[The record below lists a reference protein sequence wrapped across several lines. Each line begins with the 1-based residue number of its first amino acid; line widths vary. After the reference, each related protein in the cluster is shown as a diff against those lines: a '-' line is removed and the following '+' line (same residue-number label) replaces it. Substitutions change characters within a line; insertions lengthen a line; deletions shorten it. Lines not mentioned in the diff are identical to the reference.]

1 MPFMSTKKSKIQ
13 TRVLIAASLLVAS
26 ILSSILISV
35 LSNQKQSFWIANR
48 ELTPGQQIAATDIS
62 KVQVNISA
70 ISNNYVPADFN
81 PIGSIV
87 INRIQRTSLIAT
99 QSISSQNEAINSAEV
114 SLTIRAI
121 DLPAT
126 VLAGDRISIYLL
138 EDAEAGAFPS
148 EPELVLSDIYLGS
161 IERKNSNFG
170 SEAAITIAIGRE
182 EISDVLRSTTYG
194 RLVVVKLNGWKQYS
208 HNHYGDIW
216 QQFWEFCV

>member
-1 MPFMSTKKSKIQ
+1 MSTKKSKIQ

-62 KVQVNISA
+62 KVQVNISS
-70 ISNNYVPADFN
+70 ISDNYLPAGVN

-87 INRIQRTSLIAT
+87 INRIQRSSLIAT

-138 EDAEAGAFPS
+138 EDAKEGAFPS

-161 IERKNSNFG
+161 VERKNSNFG
-170 SEAAITIAIGRE
+170 SEAAITIAIGRK
-182 EISDVLRSTTYG
+182 EISDVLRATTYG
-194 RLVVVKLNGWKQYS
+194 RLVVVKLNG
-208 HNHYGDIW
+208 
-216 QQFWEFCV
+216 

>member
-1 MPFMSTKKSKIQ
+1 MPFMPTKKSKIQ
-13 TRVLIAASLLVAS
+13 TRALIAASLLVAS
-26 ILSSILISV
+26 ILSSVLISV

-48 ELTPGQQIAATDIS
+48 ELTPGQQIATSDIS

-70 ISNNYVPADFN
+70 ISNNYVPTDVN

-99 QSISSQNEAINSAEV
+99 QSISSQNETINSAEV

-126 VLAGDRISIYLL
+126 VLAGDLISIYLL
-138 EDAEAGAFPS
+138 EDAEVGAFPS

-182 EISDVLRSTTYG
+182 EISDVLRATTYG
-194 RLVVVKLNGWKQYS
+194 RLVVVKLNG
-208 HNHYGDIW
+208 
-216 QQFWEFCV
+216 

>member
-1 MPFMSTKKSKIQ
+1 MSTKKSKIQ
-13 TRVLIAASLLVAS
+13 TRVLIAGSLLVAS
-26 ILSSILISV
+26 ILSSVLISV

-48 ELTPGQQIAATDIS
+48 ELTPGQQIAASDIS

-70 ISNNYVPADFN
+70 ISNNYVPADVN

-138 EDAEAGAFPS
+138 EDAESGAFPS

-182 EISDVLRSTTYG
+182 EISDVLRATTYG
-194 RLVVVKLNGWKQYS
+194 RLVVVKLNG
-208 HNHYGDIW
+208 
-216 QQFWEFCV
+216 

>member
-13 TRVLIAASLLVAS
+13 ARVLIAAALLVAS
-26 ILSSILISV
+26 ILSSVLISIV
-35 LSNQKQSFWIANR
+35 SNQKQSFWIANR

-70 ISNNYVPADFN
+70 ISNNYVSAEVN
-81 PIGSIV
+81 PVGSIV
-87 INRIQRTSLIAT
+87 INRIQRTALIAT
-99 QSISSQNEAINSAEV
+99 QSISSENEAINSAEV

-121 DLPAT
+121 DLPVT

-138 EDAEAGAFPS
+138 EDAELGAFPS
-148 EPELVLSDIYLGS
+148 EPELVLSDIYLGL

-182 EISDVLRSTTYG
+182 EISDVLRATTYG
-194 RLVVVKLNGWKQYS
+194 RLVVVKLNG
-208 HNHYGDIW
+208 
-216 QQFWEFCV
+216 

>member
-13 TRVLIAASLLVAS
+13 ARVLIATSLLVAS
-26 ILSSILISV
+26 ILSSVLISA

-70 ISNNYVPADFN
+70 ISDNYVSASIN

-99 QSISSQNEAINSAEV
+99 QSISSKNEAINSAEI

-138 EDAEAGAFPS
+138 EDAEVGAFPS
-148 EPELVLSDIYLGS
+148 EPELVLSDIFLGS
-161 IERKNSNFG
+161 IERKSSNFG

-182 EISDVLRSTTYG
+182 EISNVLRATTYG
-194 RLVVVKLNGWKQYS
+194 RLVVVKLNG
-208 HNHYGDIW
+208 
-216 QQFWEFCV
+216 

>member
-1 MPFMSTKKSKIQ
+1 MSTKKSKIQ

-26 ILSSILISV
+26 ILSSVLISV
-35 LSNQKQSFWIANR
+35 LSNQKQSYWIANR
-48 ELTPGQQIAATDIS
+48 ELTPGQQIAASDIS

-70 ISNNYVPADFN
+70 ISINYVPADVN

-99 QSISSQNEAINSAEV
+99 QSISSQNETINSAEV

-121 DLPAT
+121 DLPGS

-182 EISDVLRSTTYG
+182 EISDVLRATTYG
-194 RLVVVKLNGWKQYS
+194 RLVVVKLNG
-208 HNHYGDIW
+208 
-216 QQFWEFCV
+216 

>member
-26 ILSSILISV
+26 ILSSVLISV

-48 ELTPGQQIAATDIS
+48 ELTPGQQIAASDIS

-70 ISNNYVPADFN
+70 ISNNYVPAGVN

-87 INRIQRTSLIAT
+87 INLIQRTSLIAT

-138 EDAEAGAFPS
+138 EDAESGAFPS

-182 EISDVLRSTTYG
+182 EISDVLRATTYG
-194 RLVVVKLNGWKQYS
+194 RLVVVKLNG
-208 HNHYGDIW
+208 
-216 QQFWEFCV
+216 

>member
-1 MPFMSTKKSKIQ
+1 MSTNKSKIQ
-13 TRVLIAASLLVAS
+13 GRVLIAAALLVAS
-26 ILSSILISV
+26 LLSSVLISV
-35 LSNQKQSFWIANR
+35 ISNQKQSFWIANR

-70 ISNNYVPADFN
+70 ISNNYVAADMN
-81 PIGSIV
+81 PVGSIV

-99 QSISSQNEAINSAEV
+99 QSISTQNETINSAEV

-121 DLPAT
+121 DIPT
-126 VLAGDRISIYLL
+126 NVLAGDRISIYLL

-148 EPELVLSDIYLGS
+148 EPEAVLSDIYLGS

-182 EISDVLRSTTYG
+182 EISDVLRATTYG
-194 RLVVVKLNGWKQYS
+194 RLVVVKLNG
-208 HNHYGDIW
+208 
-216 QQFWEFCV
+216 

>member
-1 MPFMSTKKSKIQ
+1 MSTKKSKIQ

-26 ILSSILISV
+26 ILSSVLISV

-48 ELTPGQQIAATDIS
+48 ELTPGQQISATDIS

-70 ISNNYVPADFN
+70 ISKNYVPADVN

-182 EISDVLRSTTYG
+182 EISDVLRATTYG
-194 RLVVVKLNGWKQYS
+194 RLVVVKLNG
-208 HNHYGDIW
+208 
-216 QQFWEFCV
+216 

>member
-1 MPFMSTKKSKIQ
+1 MSTKKSKIQ
-13 TRVLIAASLLVAS
+13 TRVLVAASLLVAS
-26 ILSSILISV
+26 ILSSVLISV

-48 ELTPGQQIAATDIS
+48 ELTPGQQIAASDIS

-70 ISNNYVPADFN
+70 ISDNYVPAGVN

-99 QSISSQNEAINSAEV
+99 QSISSQNENINSAEV

-138 EDAEAGAFPS
+138 EDAEVGAFPS

-182 EISDVLRSTTYG
+182 EISDVLRATTYG
-194 RLVVVKLNGWKQYS
+194 RLVVVKLNG
-208 HNHYGDIW
+208 
-216 QQFWEFCV
+216 

>member
-1 MPFMSTKKSKIQ
+1 MSTKKSKIQ
-13 TRVLIAASLLVAS
+13 TRVLIAASLIVAS
-26 ILSSILISV
+26 ILSSVLISA

-48 ELTPGQQIAATDIS
+48 ELTPGQQIAASDIS

-70 ISNNYVPADFN
+70 ISNNYVPTGVN

-138 EDAEAGAFPS
+138 EDAESGAFPS
-148 EPELVLSDIYLGS
+148 EPELILSDIYLGS
-161 IERKNSNFG
+161 VERKNSNFG
-170 SEAAITIAIGRE
+170 SEVAITIAIGRE
-182 EISDVLRSTTYG
+182 EISDVLRATTYG
-194 RLVVVKLNGWKQYS
+194 RLVVVKLNG
-208 HNHYGDIW
+208 
-216 QQFWEFCV
+216 

>member
-1 MPFMSTKKSKIQ
+1 MSTKKCKIQ

-26 ILSSILISV
+26 ILSSVLISV

-48 ELTPGQQIAATDIS
+48 ELTPGQQIAASDIS

-70 ISNNYVPADFN
+70 ISNNYVPAGIN

-121 DLPAT
+121 DLPAK

-138 EDAEAGAFPS
+138 EDAESGAFPS
-148 EPELVLSDIYLGS
+148 EPELILSDIYLGS

-170 SEAAITIAIGRE
+170 SEAAINISIGRD
-182 EISDVLRSTTYG
+182 EISDVLRATTYG
-194 RLVVVKLNGWKQYS
+194 RLVVVKLNG
-208 HNHYGDIW
+208 
-216 QQFWEFCV
+216 

>member
-70 ISNNYVPADFN
+70 ISNNYVPAEVN

-121 DLPAT
+121 DLPGT

-161 IERKNSNFG
+161 VERKNSNFG

-182 EISDVLRSTTYG
+182 EISDVLRATTYG
-194 RLVVVKLNGWKQYS
+194 RLVVVKLNGWK
-208 HNHYGDIW
+208 
-216 QQFWEFCV
+216 

>member
-1 MPFMSTKKSKIQ
+1 MSTKKSKIQ

-26 ILSSILISV
+26 ILSSVLISV

-48 ELTPGQQIAATDIS
+48 ELTPGQQIAASDIS

-70 ISNNYVPADFN
+70 ISNNYVPVDVN

-87 INRIQRTSLIAT
+87 INRIQRTALIAT
-99 QSISSQNEAINSAEV
+99 QSISSQNESINSAEV

-121 DLPAT
+121 DLPAS

-138 EDAEAGAFPS
+138 EDAEVGAFPS
-148 EPELVLSDIYLGS
+148 DPELVLSDIYLGS

-182 EISDVLRSTTYG
+182 EISDVLRATTYG
-194 RLVVVKLNGWKQYS
+194 RLVVVKLNG
-208 HNHYGDIW
+208 
-216 QQFWEFCV
+216 

>member
-1 MPFMSTKKSKIQ
+1 MSTKKSKIQ

-35 LSNQKQSFWIANR
+35 ISNQKQSFWIANR
-48 ELTPGQQIAATDIS
+48 ELTPGQQIAASDIS

-70 ISNNYVPADFN
+70 ISNNYVPVDVN

-99 QSISSQNEAINSAEV
+99 QSISSESGVINSAEV

-121 DLPAT
+121 DLPAS

-138 EDAEAGAFPS
+138 EDAESGAFPS
-148 EPELVLSDIYLGS
+148 EPELILSDIYLGS

-182 EISDVLRSTTYG
+182 EISDVLRATTYG
-194 RLVVVKLNGWKQYS
+194 RLVVVKLNG
-208 HNHYGDIW
+208 
-216 QQFWEFCV
+216 

>member
-1 MPFMSTKKSKIQ
+1 MSTKKSKIQ

-26 ILSSILISV
+26 ILSSVLISV

-48 ELTPGQQIAATDIS
+48 ELTPGQQIAASDIS

-70 ISNNYVPADFN
+70 ISNNYVPAGVN

-138 EDAEAGAFPS
+138 EDAESGAFPS

-182 EISDVLRSTTYG
+182 EISDVLRATTYG
-194 RLVVVKLNGWKQYS
+194 RLVVVKLNG
-208 HNHYGDIW
+208 
-216 QQFWEFCV
+216 

>member
-1 MPFMSTKKSKIQ
+1 MSTKKSKIQ
-13 TRVLIAASLLVAS
+13 ARVLIAAALLVAS
-26 ILSSILISV
+26 ILTSVLISIV
-35 LSNQKQSFWIANR
+35 SNQKQSFWIANR

-70 ISNNYVPADFN
+70 ISNNYVSAEVN
-81 PIGSIV
+81 PVGSIV
-87 INRIQRTSLIAT
+87 INRIQRTALIAT

-121 DLPAT
+121 DLPVT

-138 EDAEAGAFPS
+138 EDAELGAFPS

-182 EISDVLRSTTYG
+182 EISDVLRATTYG
-194 RLVVVKLNGWKQYS
+194 RLVVVKLNG
-208 HNHYGDIW
+208 
-216 QQFWEFCV
+216 

>member
-1 MPFMSTKKSKIQ
+1 MPYMSTKKSKIQ

-26 ILSSILISV
+26 ILSSFLISA

-48 ELTPGQQIAATDIS
+48 ELTPGQQIAASDIS

-70 ISNNYVPADFN
+70 ISNNYVPTGVN

-138 EDAEAGAFPS
+138 EDAELGAFPS
-148 EPELVLSDIYLGS
+148 EPELILSDIYLGS

-170 SEAAITIAIGRE
+170 SEVAITIAIGRE
-182 EISDVLRSTTYG
+182 EISDVLRATTYG
-194 RLVVVKLNGWKQYS
+194 RLAVVKLNG
-208 HNHYGDIW
+208 
-216 QQFWEFCV
+216 

>member
-1 MPFMSTKKSKIQ
+1 MSTKKSKIQ
-13 TRVLIAASLLVAS
+13 ARVLIAASLLVAS
-26 ILSSILISV
+26 ILSSVLISV

-48 ELTPGQQIAATDIS
+48 ELTPGQQIAASDIS

-70 ISNNYVPADFN
+70 ISNNYVPAGIN

-138 EDAEAGAFPS
+138 EDAESGAFPS
-148 EPELVLSDIYLGS
+148 EPELILSDIYLGS

-170 SEAAITIAIGRE
+170 SEAAINIAIGRE
-182 EISDVLRSTTYG
+182 EISDVLRATTYG
-194 RLVVVKLNGWKQYS
+194 RLVVVKLNG
-208 HNHYGDIW
+208 
-216 QQFWEFCV
+216 

>member
-1 MPFMSTKKSKIQ
+1 MSTKKSKIQ

-26 ILSSILISV
+26 ILSSVLISV

-48 ELTPGQQIAATDIS
+48 ELTPGQQIAASDIS

-70 ISNNYVPADFN
+70 ISNNYVPAGVN

-99 QSISSQNEAINSAEV
+99 QSISSQNETINSAEV

-182 EISDVLRSTTYG
+182 EISDVLRATTYG
-194 RLVVVKLNGWKQYS
+194 RLVVVKLNG
-208 HNHYGDIW
+208 
-216 QQFWEFCV
+216 

>member
-1 MPFMSTKKSKIQ
+1 MSTKKSKIQ

-26 ILSSILISV
+26 ILSSVLISV

-48 ELTPGQQIAATDIS
+48 ELTPGQQIAASDIS

-70 ISNNYVPADFN
+70 ISNNYVPAGVN

-182 EISDVLRSTTYG
+182 EISDVLRATTYG
-194 RLVVVKLNGWKQYS
+194 RLVVVKLNG
-208 HNHYGDIW
+208 
-216 QQFWEFCV
+216 

>member
-1 MPFMSTKKSKIQ
+1 MSTKKSKIQ
-13 TRVLIAASLLVAS
+13 SRVLIAASLLVAS
-26 ILSSILISV
+26 ILSSVLISA

-48 ELTPGQQIAATDIS
+48 ELTPGQQIAASDIS

-70 ISNNYVPADFN
+70 ISNNYVPTGVN

-138 EDAEAGAFPS
+138 EDAESGAFPS
-148 EPELVLSDIYLGS
+148 EPELILSDIYLGS

-170 SEAAITIAIGRE
+170 SEVAITIAIGRE
-182 EISDVLRSTTYG
+182 EISDVLRATTYG
-194 RLVVVKLNGWKQYS
+194 RLAVVKLNG
-208 HNHYGDIW
+208 
-216 QQFWEFCV
+216 

>member
-1 MPFMSTKKSKIQ
+1 MSTKKSKIQ

-26 ILSSILISV
+26 ILSSVLISV

-48 ELTPGQQIAATDIS
+48 ELTPGQQIAASDIS
-62 KVQVNISA
+62 KVQVNISV
-70 ISNNYVPADFN
+70 ISNNYVPAGVN

-87 INRIQRTSLIAT
+87 INRIQRASLIAT

-114 SLTIRAI
+114 SLTLRAI

-182 EISDVLRSTTYG
+182 EISDVLRATTYG
-194 RLVVVKLNGWKQYS
+194 RLVVVKLNG
-208 HNHYGDIW
+208 
-216 QQFWEFCV
+216 

>member
-1 MPFMSTKKSKIQ
+1 MSTKKSKIQ

-26 ILSSILISV
+26 ILSSVLISV

-48 ELTPGQQIAATDIS
+48 ELTPGQQIAASDIS

-70 ISNNYVPADFN
+70 ISNNYVPAGVN

-99 QSISSQNEAINSAEV
+99 QSISSQNETINSAEV

-121 DLPAT
+121 DLPGS

-182 EISDVLRSTTYG
+182 EISDVLRATTYG
-194 RLVVVKLNGWKQYS
+194 RLVVVKLNG
-208 HNHYGDIW
+208 
-216 QQFWEFCV
+216 

>member
-13 TRVLIAASLLVAS
+13 TRVLVAASLLVAS
-26 ILSSILISV
+26 ILSSVLISV

-48 ELTPGQQIAATDIS
+48 ELTPGQQIAASDIS

-70 ISNNYVPADFN
+70 ISDNYLPAGVN

-138 EDAEAGAFPS
+138 EDAELGAFPS

-182 EISDVLRSTTYG
+182 EISDVLRATTYG
-194 RLVVVKLNGWKQYS
+194 RLVVVKLNG
-208 HNHYGDIW
+208 
-216 QQFWEFCV
+216 

>member
-13 TRVLIAASLLVAS
+13 GRVLIAAALLVAS
-26 ILSSILISV
+26 LLSSVLISV
-35 LSNQKQSFWIANR
+35 ISNQKQSFWIANR

-70 ISNNYVPADFN
+70 ISNNYVAADMN
-81 PIGSIV
+81 PVGSIV

-99 QSISSQNEAINSAEV
+99 QSISTQNETINSAEV

-121 DLPAT
+121 DIPT
-126 VLAGDRISIYLL
+126 NVLAGDRISIYLL

-148 EPELVLSDIYLGS
+148 EPEVVLSDIYLGS

-182 EISDVLRSTTYG
+182 EISDVLRATTYG
-194 RLVVVKLNGWKQYS
+194 RLVVVKLNG
-208 HNHYGDIW
+208 
-216 QQFWEFCV
+216 